1 MVNVLI
7 VQFQALYSN
16 PDENLLKLEKMLS
29 PYQGKEIDLI
39 IIPEFFATS
48 TDYVNHAQ
56 DEDGGYILERI
67 KTLCTSYNSNIVAG
81 SIVRRKSDNRLYNT
95 AFALDRKG
103 NVIAE
108 YDKIHLYNYF
118 GGAEGSKTTP
128 GSKAVCADFD
138 FGKTGIAICFDIR
151 FPELFHDL
159 LKQGARLIAL
169 PTAWIFPTELLKDE
183 EFFKEK
189 EEIWQNMAKVR
200 AFDNE
205 VFFIVC
211 NQTGVI
217 SPVLSGL
224 GNSMVT
230 SPYGKMIANLGR
242 DECTKLVSIDLNE
255 VDISRKEFPVHTL

>member
-1 MVNVLI
+1 MINVLI
-7 VQFQALYSN
+7 VQIQSIYSN
-16 PDENLLKLEKMLS
+16 PYENLNKLENMLS
-29 PYQGKEIDLI
+29 PYKGKKIDLI
-39 IIPEFFATS
+39 VIPEFFATS

-56 DEDGGYILERI
+56 DENGGYILERI

-151 FPELFHDL
+151 FPVLFH
-159 LKQGARLIAL
+159 
-169 PTAWIFPTELLKDE
+169 ELLK
-183 EFFKEK
+183 
-189 EEIWQNMAKVR
+189 EIH
-200 AFDNE
+200 F
-205 VFFIVC
+205 
-211 NQTGVI
+211 
-217 SPVLSGL
+217 LL
-224 GNSMVT
+224 
-230 SPYGKMIANLGR
+230 
-242 DECTKLVSIDLNE
+242 
-255 VDISRKEFPVHTL
+255 